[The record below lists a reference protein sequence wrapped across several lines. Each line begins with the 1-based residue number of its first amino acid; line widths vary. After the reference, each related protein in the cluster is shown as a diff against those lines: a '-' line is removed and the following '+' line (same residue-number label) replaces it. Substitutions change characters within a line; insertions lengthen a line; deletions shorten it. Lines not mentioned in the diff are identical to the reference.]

1 MTIKADEAI
10 VFHGGNRR
18 WFTLN
23 AACRAEAKAMLTTR
37 CECARGD
44 YDGQYGTPS
53 ETCFYH
59 DPANYPRLVRRL
71 ARLHK
76 IAYLGEKP

>member
-1 MTIKADEAI
+1 MSIKATVAT
-10 VFHGGNRR
+10 VYHGGNRR

-23 AACRAEAKAMLTTR
+23 AACRAEAKKILR
-37 CECARGD
+37 VHCECSRGD
-44 YDGQYGTPS
+44 WNGSQGTPG

-71 ARLHK
+71 ARMHK
-76 IAYLGEKP
+76 IAYLGDKP